1 MRNSTLPNEES
12 IDSKLIEDIK
22 KLQRLDLGAG
32 AVICPISGDR
42 ICEGER
48 VTAYAFCSE
57 SNPRYRIDVV
67 CCREHEGECEWL
79 WTQALRE
86 LIVRGRVGTV
96 SDAATQS
103 SWPVL
108 LEPEPV
114 AFSPEGA
121 HEVFMMDKSDL
132 DHGEGDDDAVVDV
145 TRLAVIEASSEL
157 DQPSS
162 WCDGGG
168 PK

>member
-1 MRNSTLPNEES
+1 MTESTLSKQEG
-12 IDSKLIEDIK
+12 IDREFIEDIYQLK
-22 KLQRLDLGAG
+22 RADLGSG
-32 AVICPISGDR
+32 AVICPISGDK

-57 SNPRYRIDVV
+57 SNPRYRIDGV

-96 SDAATQS
+96 SDVATQS

-132 DHGEGDDDAVVDV
+132 DHGEGNDDAVVDV
-145 TRLAVIEASSEL
+145 TRLAVIEASSVLERS
-157 DQPSS
+157 SS

-168 PK
+168 SE